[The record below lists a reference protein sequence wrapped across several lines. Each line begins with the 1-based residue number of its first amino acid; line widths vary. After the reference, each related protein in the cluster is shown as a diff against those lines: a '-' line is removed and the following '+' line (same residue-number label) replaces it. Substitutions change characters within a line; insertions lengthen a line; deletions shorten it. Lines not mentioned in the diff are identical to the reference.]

1 MNNWP
6 PIKGKLISV
15 KKTNDETIFVG
26 KVSKKL
32 LNGKAML
39 ILLMNNNEY
48 IDDELNNIKSLGYNH
63 KGLLVLYPHYP
74 WNYVDYNFNNKD
86 IVYHINNVAKGY
98 NYFKKMYLQ

>member
-6 PIKGKLISV
+6 PVKGELISV
-15 KKTNDETIFVG
+15 KKPNDETIFVG

-48 IDDELNNIKSLGYNH
+48 IDDELNKIKSLGYDH
-63 KGLLVLYPHYP
+63 KGLLVLHPHYT
-74 WNYVDYNFNNKD
+74 WNYVDCKFDNKD
-86 IVYHINNVAKGY
+86 IVHHINNVAKGY
-98 NYFKKMYLQ
+98 NYFKKMHLQ